1 MDLRALVPEWIR
13 TLTPYPP
20 GKPIEE
26 LERELGIRDSIK
38 LASNENPL
46 GPSPKAVA
54 AITAALADL
63 HRYPDGS
70 AFYLKRR
77 LAERLGVSEAEL
89 IVGNG
94 SNEIIELAVRTFLRP
109 GDEAVMAD
117 QAFVVYRLVVQ
128 AAGGTSRMVPLRDF
142 THDLEA
148 IAAAVTPRTRLVF
161 LGNPNN
167 PTGTIVRRAA
177 WRAFLGRLPE
187 HLLVVAD
194 DAYAE
199 YVEDPEYPDTIRER
213 GDGRVPVLS
222 LRTFSKLYGLAGLRI
237 GYGVAAAPVIDALD
251 RIRQPFNV
259 NALALAGARA
269 ALDDEEHVRRTL
281 AANRAGMAFL
291 TEAFRALGLAHV
303 PSAAN
308 FVLVRVGDGARV
320 YEALL
325 RRGAI
330 VLAAPV
336 GTCAA
341 LAAAFRPHARAGA
354 LLTDVGSVKQILV
367 AELEAAWAGVG
378 PVVGAHPIAGSEA
391 SGAGAACADLFRGRR
406 CILTPTPATDRA
418 ALARVRALWEGVGA
432 RVEEMPPAV
441 HAARLARVSHLPHP

>member
-54 AITAALADL
+54 AIAAVLADL

-128 AAGGTSRMVPLRDF
+128 SAGGSSRMVPLRDF

-167 PTGTIVRRAA
+167 PTGTIFRRAA

-194 DAYAE
+194 EAYAE

-213 GDGRVPVLS
+213 GDRVPVLS

-291 TEAFRALGLAHV
+291 VEACRALGLAHV

-325 RRGAI
+325 RRGVIVRPMAVYGFPEHVRVTVGTEAENARFVAALRA
-330 VLAAPV
+330 VLA
-336 GTCAA
+336 
-341 LAAAFRPHARAGA
+341 
-354 LLTDVGSVKQILV
+354 
-367 AELEAAWAGVG
+367 
-378 PVVGAHPIAGSEA
+378 
-391 SGAGAACADLFRGRR
+391 
-406 CILTPTPATDRA
+406 
-418 ALARVRALWEGVGA
+418 
-432 RVEEMPPAV
+432 
-441 HAARLARVSHLPHP
+441 